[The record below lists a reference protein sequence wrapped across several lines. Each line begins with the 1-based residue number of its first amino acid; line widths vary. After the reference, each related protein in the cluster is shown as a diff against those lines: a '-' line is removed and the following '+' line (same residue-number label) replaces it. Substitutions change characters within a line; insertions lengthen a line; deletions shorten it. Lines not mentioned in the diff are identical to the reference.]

1 MKKGFLGG
9 MTRMETKDQ
18 NLGLREQLIEAAKPK
33 EISSLA
39 PGSTADPNAL
49 GIRSQELAM
58 ASTGN
63 ITTIN
68 NITNMSPGANNGG
81 NAPADIPVGVGSNDM
96 GTIIYAFQEAKF
108 S

>member
-9 MTRMETKDQ
+9 MTRIETKGQ
-18 NLGLREQLIEAAKPK
+18 NLGLKQQLIEAAKPK

-68 NITNMSPGANNGG
+68 NINNMSSGANNGG
-81 NAPADIPVGVGSNDM
+81 NAPADILPGPGSADM
-96 GTIIYAFQEAKF
+96 GTFIYTLQETRF